1 MPPSNIDISTR
12 CKNEEQITVDE
23 EARTQYTTAK
33 SKKEQQELI
42 LEELK
47 TQCGKFSARIKD
59 QTTEIGRLAE
69 EYSKISLSGNMSA
82 QVEKALRMLEMHQET
97 MRGNGTDP
105 ETLSAMDM
113 NLKMV
118 RDKLDLLRK
127 ATSERAAT
135 VTNQLVG
142 YLGLKGPWR

>member
-1 MPPSNIDISTR
+1 
-12 CKNEEQITVDE
+12 
-23 EARTQYTTAK
+23 
-33 SKKEQQELI
+33 
-42 LEELK
+42 
-47 TQCGKFSARIKD
+47 
-59 QTTEIGRLAE
+59 
-69 EYSKISLSGNMSA
+69 MSA

-113 NLKMV
+113 NLKTV